1 MFPELSILNKSVK
14 KHSISI
20 EGKDENN
27 RKVKFIFKSFSSN
40 EYAWDFGETNKL
52 KNVVTNEVFDAKQKL
67 LQTLSRPEE
76 NDDIVQAQNLIAVGI
91 ASCEGDTKIEEERSE
106 KRASL
111 IYDAL
116 SELPNRPQGNTY
128 KLLLGKYTEAN
139 CLKQSQ
145 FQKLAQRKLV
155 IISVQEKDNNVNLRS
170 ALKDAMKIASRHS
183 GEDSDSVLSALN
195 YEQYSRFE
203 LRE

>member
-1 MFPELSILNKSVK
+1 MS
-14 KHSISI
+14 
-20 EGKDENN
+20 
-27 RKVKFIFKSFSSN
+27 
-40 EYAWDFGETNKL
+40 TNKL
-52 KNVVTNEVFDAKQKL
+52 KNVVTDEVFDAKEKL

-76 NDDIVQAQNLIAVGI
+76 NDDIVQSQNLIAVGI
-91 ASCEGDTKIEEERSE
+91 ASCEGDMKIEEERAE
-106 KRASL
+106 KRASI

-145 FQKLAQRKLV
+145 FQKLGQRKLV
-155 IISVQEKDNNVNLRS
+155 IISVQEKDNDVNLRN
-170 ALKDAMKIASRHS
+170 ALKDAMYRVSRHP
-183 GEDSDSVLSALN
+183 DNDVVPALSALN
-195 YEQYSRFE
+195 IEQYSRFE